1 MKLKS
6 ALFFVHRWIGIG
18 MCLLFALWFAS
29 GIVMMYVEYPELTE
43 EERLTNLIPI
53 DFDSVR
59 IPPQQ
64 VFEIADSSSKF
75 AGMKLATI
83 LGRPAYQI
91 ETDSEETI
99 SVFADDGS
107 VLTGLSERQTLV
119 AAEHSGFYQ
128 SGLELEYD
136 GVRDYDQWTLSSGLN
151 ASRPLHR
158 VRLNDTAG
166 TVLYVSDKSGLIV
179 RDTNRA
185 EMLWNWIGSTIH
197 WIYPKQLRKNVNLWI
212 DVIVYLSLIGI
223 FSVLTGAIIGFL
235 RLRIR
240 KPYKGKYFS
249 PYVGMMKWH
258 HILGLLSLVFV
269 STFIFSGLMSMGP
282 WGIFESSVPQSQQVA
297 RYQSL
302 NAVSVEGLPDARELS
317 GESGI
322 KEVRWHSIA
331 GESYLVAL
339 RSENDRSVRFNKVND
354 KDQSLILLTK
364 LTAAIPYLLPD
375 YKLDQLDMIREYDD
389 YYYSRHNRYRPLP
402 VYRARFNDQEETWYH
417 IDLTTGEIVNR
428 VTSADRLERWIYN
441 GLHSLDF
448 QMLLNRRPLWDVV
461 VILLSIIGFVFSVT
475 SVVIGWKRL
484 VNL

>member
-1 MKLKS
+1 M
-6 ALFFVHRWIGIG
+6 HRWIGIC
-18 MCLLFALWFAS
+18 MCLLFVFWFAS

-43 EERLTNLIPI
+43 EERLENLLPI
-53 DFDSVR
+53 DFDGVR
-59 IPPQQ
+59 ISPHQAW
-64 VFEIADSSSKF
+64 ELADRSGKF
-75 AGMKLATI
+75 AAMNLATI

-91 ETDSEETI
+91 ETDSEIPTT
-99 SVFADDGS
+99 VFADDGS
-107 VLTGLSERQTLV
+107 ILKGLSESQALI
-119 AAEHSGFYQ
+119 AAEQSGFYQ
-128 SGLELEYD
+128 PGLELEHD
-136 GVRDYDQWTLSSGLN
+136 GIRDYDQWTLSSGLN

-158 VRLNDTAG
+158 VKLNNPSG

-197 WIYPKQLRKNVNLWI
+197 WIYPTQLRKNVNLWI

-258 HILGLLSLVFV
+258 HVLGLLSLIFV

-282 WGIFESSVPQSQQVA
+282 WGIFESSVPQSRQVA
-297 RYQSL
+297 RYHNL
-302 NAVSVEGLPDARELS
+302 DAISVNILPDARELS
-317 GESGI
+317 GDVGI
-322 KEVRWHSIA
+322 KEVRWSSIG
-331 GESYLVAL
+331 GEPYLVAL
-339 RSENDRSVRFNKVND
+339 RSDIDRSVKFKRVS
-354 KDQSLILLTK
+354 DQEQEQILLTK
-364 LTAAIPYLLPD
+364 LTSAIPSLLPD
-375 YKLDQLDMIREYDD
+375 SELVGLEMLQQYDD

-402 VYRARFNDQEETWYH
+402 VYRAMFNDQEETWYH

-428 VTSADRLERWIYN
+428 VTSANRIERWIYN

-448 QMLLNRRPLWDVV
+448 QILLNRRPLWDTVL
-461 VILLSIIGFVFSVT
+461 IFLSILGLAFSIT
-475 SVVIGWKRL
+475 SVVIGWRRL
-484 VNL
+484 VN